1 LKPLRLITEPVL
13 ADSAGVVSCPF
24 VGLVMGS
31 QGDKLDGLVRE
42 SGAIGAGDHAVIAF
56 FAAYLAIQV
65 NDEEILFNRA
75 GVIPSKITF
84 QRLSEGDGA
93 FNDPVDLALDLFLD
107 GAVDPQGFDESVAE
121 EDVH

>member
-1 LKPLRLITEPVL
+1 
-13 ADSAGVVSCPF
+13 
-24 VGLVMGS
+24 MGS
-31 QGDKLDGLVRE
+31 QGDKLDGLVRA

-75 GVIPSKITF
+75 GIIPSKITF

-121 EDVH
+121 EDIH